1 MLDNLSEIN
10 DEWND
15 DEFGLEFVKFDRATQ
30 KDAILYNG
38 TTEVLYIKPVYDSIK
53 GYLNQWNKRRKRI
66 TIYRIILAENTPYES
81 DTILN
86 HEHLVLDMGA
96 RLFNCVR
103 IANEHKW
110 VNIKILKISNP
121 SNKFDVQYYASEY
134 LLKLQK
140 EIPVKTQSK
149 KKTTKK

>member
-1 MLDNLSEIN
+1 MLKILSEII

-15 DEFGLEFVKFDRATQ
+15 DEFGLEFIKFEQASHSDT
-30 KDAILYNG
+30 ILYDG
-38 TTEVLYIKPVYDSIK
+38 SVGVLYIKPIYDSIK
-53 GYLNQWNKRRKRI
+53 SYLNQWNKRRKRI
-66 TIYRIILAENTPYES
+66 NIYRVILAEGTPYES

-86 HEHLVLDMGA
+86 HENLVLDMGA

-110 VNIKILKISNP
+110 KCIKILKISNP
-121 SNKFDVQYYASEY
+121 TNKFDVQYYASEY
-134 LLKLQK
+134 ILKLQK
-140 EIPVKTQSK
+140 KIAPKNQST